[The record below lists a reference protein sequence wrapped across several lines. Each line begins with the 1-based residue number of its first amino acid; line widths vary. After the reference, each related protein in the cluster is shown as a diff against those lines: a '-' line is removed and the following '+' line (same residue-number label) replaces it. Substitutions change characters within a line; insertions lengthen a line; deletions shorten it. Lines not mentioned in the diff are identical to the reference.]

1 MPADSLHHDRAVR
14 VDAAERPAG
23 SHCQFND
30 AFAGPTGA
38 TREGRVTT
46 AMTLLLVNIGRLA
59 SGRLDAPTI
68 DGDAIVVRDGR
79 ISAIGHT
86 SHVDTAGADV
96 IVDCRGTTVMPGLI
110 DSHCH
115 VVLGDYTPRQKT
127 VDFLDSY
134 VHGGITSVVSAGEGV
149 HAPGRPHDP
158 VASKA
163 LAIAAAKCFA
173 GFRPNGMKINA
184 GSVVL
189 EPGLTDDDFA
199 EMARHG
205 VRHAKYGFGGYAHPR
220 DGEPEIRGAQKHGLT
235 VMSHSGGNS
244 IPGSSPITHDILL
257 RLRPDVC
264 GHVNGGTTSLDE
276 AGLARIIR
284 ETDMGLQIVQA
295 GNLRSALYIVGLARE
310 AGALHRVCLASDTPT
325 GTGVM
330 PMGVLKTVCEISSLG
345 DLAPEVVI
353 ALATGNNARAFR
365 LDTGTIA
372 VGQPADLVVCD
383 APAASAAADA
393 LTAIARGDIPGI
405 SCVIIDGEVRVGRSR
420 NTPLAQR
427 LASMTGVGLSSTGH

>member
-1 MPADSLHHDRAVR
+1 M
-14 VDAAERPAG
+14 
-23 SHCQFND
+23 
-30 AFAGPTGA
+30 
-38 TREGRVTT
+38 TT
-46 AMTLLLVNIGRLA
+46 LGIVNIGALVSGILA
-59 SGRLDAPTI
+59 APRLDAE
-68 DGDAIVVRDGR
+68 AILVEDGR
-79 ISAIGHT
+79 IAALGSA
-86 SHVDTAGADV
+86 SRVAARGADV
-96 IVDCRGTTVMPGLI
+96 VVDCQGTTVLPGLI

-163 LAIAAAKCFA
+163 LAIAAAKCFEH
-173 GFRPNGMKINA
+173 FHPNGMKVVA

-189 EPGLTDDDFA
+189 EPGLGDEDFA
-199 EMARHG
+199 EMAKHG

-220 DGEPEIRGAQKHGLT
+220 DGEPDVRRAQKHGLC

-244 IPGSSPITHDILL
+244 IPGSSPITHDVLL
-257 RLRPDVC
+257 YLRPDVC

-276 AGLARIIR
+276 AGLADIVAT
-284 ETDMGLQIVQA
+284 TDMALQIVQA
-295 GNLRSALYIVGLARE
+295 GNLRSALHILDLAR
-310 AGALHRVCLASDTPT
+310 AHGAMARVCLASDTPT

-330 PMGVLKTVCEISSLG
+330 PLGVLKTVCEVASLG
-345 DLAPEVVI
+345 RVSPEEAI

-365 LDTGTIA
+365 VPTGTIA

-383 APAASAAADA
+383 APAASLARDG
-393 LTAIARGDIPGI
+393 LDAIARGDIPGI
-405 SCVIIDGEVRVGRSR
+405 SCVIIDGQVRVGRSR
-420 NTPLAQR
+420 NTALAKR
-427 LASMTGVGLSSTGH
+427 LATFSGVSVGAGGH

>member
-1 MPADSLHHDRAVR
+1 MASL
-14 VDAAERPAG
+14 G
-23 SHCQFND
+23 L
-30 AFAGPTGA
+30 T
-38 TREGRVTT
+38 
-46 AMTLLLVNIGRLA
+46 NIGALA
-59 SGRLDAPTI
+59 TGMLAAPRAEAE
-68 DGDAIVVRDGR
+68 AILVQDGR
-79 ISAIGHT
+79 IAAIGAA
-86 SHVDTAGADV
+86 SRVGAGSADV
-96 IVDCRGTTVMPGLI
+96 VVDCQGTTVIPGLI

-158 VASKA
+158 AAAKA
-163 LAIAAAKCFA
+163 IAIAAAKCFEH
-173 GFRPNGMKINA
+173 FHPNGMKVVA

-205 VRHAKYGFGGYAHPR
+205 VRHAKYGLGGYAQPR
-220 DGEPEIRGAQKHGLT
+220 DGEPEVRRAQKHGLC
-235 VMSHSGGNS
+235 VMSHSGGTS
-244 IPGSSPITHDILL
+244 IPGSSPISHEVLL
-257 RLRPDVC
+257 HLLPDVC

-276 AGLARIIR
+276 AGIDRIIR
-284 ETDMGLQIVQA
+284 ETTMALQIVQA
-295 GNLRSALYIVGLARE
+295 GNLRSALHILDLARKH
-310 AGALHRVCLASDTPT
+310 GAMARVCLASDTPT

-330 PMGVLKTVCEISSLG
+330 PMGVLKSVCELASLG
-345 DLAPEVVI
+345 DLAPETVI

-365 LDTGTIA
+365 LAGAATLE

-383 APAASAAADA
+383 APAASLAPDA

-405 SCVIIDGEVRVGRSR
+405 SAVVIDGEVRVGRSR
-420 NTPLAQR
+420 NTPLAKR
-427 LASMTGVGLSSTGH
+427 LATITGAVVSGAGQ

>member
-1 MPADSLHHDRAVR
+1 MMLA
-14 VDAAERPAG
+14 
-23 SHCQFND
+23 
-30 AFAGPTGA
+30 
-38 TREGRVTT
+38 
-46 AMTLLLVNIGRLA
+46 LVNIGRAA
-59 SGRLDAPTI
+59 SGRLDAPII
-68 DGDAIVVRDGR
+68 DGDTIVVRDGR
-79 ISAIGHT
+79 IAAIGRA
-86 SHVDTAGADV
+86 SQVDTVGVDV
-96 IVDCRGTTVMPGLI
+96 VVDCRNTTVIPGLI

-173 GFRPNGMKINA
+173 GFHPNGMKVNA

-189 EPGLTDDDFA
+189 EPGLTEGDFA

-205 VRHAKYGFGGYAHPR
+205 VRHAKYGFGGYAHPL
-220 DGEPEIRGAQKHGLT
+220 DGEPEIRNAQRHGLT

-257 RLRPDVC
+257 KLRPDVC
-264 GHVNGGTTSLDE
+264 GHVNGGTTSLDDD
-276 AGLARIIR
+276 GLAHIVR
-284 ETDMGLQIVQA
+284 ETDMALQIVQA
-295 GNLRSALYIVGLARE
+295 GNLRSALYILRLARE
-310 AGALHRVCLASDTPT
+310 AGMLHRVCLASDTPT

-330 PMGVLKTVCEISSLG
+330 PMGVLKTVCEVSSLG
-345 DLAPEVVI
+345 DLAPEVAI

-383 APAASAAADA
+383 APAASSANDA
-393 LTAIARGDIPGI
+393 FSGIARGDIPGI
-405 SCVIIDGEVRVGRSR
+405 SCVIIDGEVRTGRSR
-420 NTPLAQR
+420 NTPLAKR
-427 LASMTGVGLSSTGH
+427 LAAITGAAVASTAH